1 MTTFERII
9 VEKADGICTITFNT
23 PERLNPWGARPM
35 EEFEVLF
42 DDLAQDDAIRAVI
55 ITGKG
60 RGFCSGADVNNMAGQ
75 VDWGP
80 ATSKEH
86 IRRHGRMVK
95 RLFGF
100 EKPLIAALNGVAVG
114 AGLNMALACDFI
126 IASEQARV
134 SSIFVRRGLL
144 PDFGGMWLLQRAVGL
159 ARAKELV
166 YTGDIIDAR

>member
-1 MTTFERII
+1 MATFERII
-9 VEKADGICTITFNT
+9 VEKADGICTITFNF
-23 PERLNPWGARPM
+23 PERLNPWGTRPLGD
-35 EEFEVLF
+35 FEVLF

-60 RGFCSGADVNNMAGQ
+60 RGFCSGADLSDIPDQIG
-75 VDWGP
+75 WGV
-80 ATSKEH
+80 AKSKET
-86 IRRHGRMVK
+86 IRRHDRMVW
-95 RLFGF
+95 RLVEF